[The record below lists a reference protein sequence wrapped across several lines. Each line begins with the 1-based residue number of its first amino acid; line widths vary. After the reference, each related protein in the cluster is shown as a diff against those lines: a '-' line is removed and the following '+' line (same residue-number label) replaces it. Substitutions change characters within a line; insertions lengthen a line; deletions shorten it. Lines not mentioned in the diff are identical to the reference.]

1 MEATWPLQSK
11 EADKTDRGQEAGGQG
26 QGCSFVRNGTE
37 RDGMRLVLEYGL
49 AQEPEG
55 KVRAEFWTALVTGG
69 VQPCRGGRW
78 RPAPAGL

>member
-1 MEATWPLQSK
+1 MRLTRQ
-11 EADKTDRGQEAGGQG
+11 TVAGGRG
-26 QGCSFVRNGTE
+26 RGAGTGLQFCKV